1 MDKHYYINKF
11 QPIVKPDL
19 ERLEKSTLINLAIHQ
34 HRLFFNSLIIP
45 NNNMDSIKKMEM
57 IIELDNIFFTLYHF
71 LMLDIEDENVIAEYL
86 LNQDFVIEFL
96 NKMNEYNLFN
106 PIL

>member
-1 MDKHYYINKF
+1 MDKYFYINKF

-19 ERLEKSTLINLAIHQ
+19 ERLEKSSLINLAIHE
-34 HRLFFNSLIIP
+34 HRLFFNSLAIT
-45 NNNMDSIKKMEM
+45 NNIMDNNKKMEM
-57 IIELDNIFFTLYHF
+57 IIELDNIFFTIYHF

-86 LNQDFVIEFL
+86 LNQDFVLEFL